1 MAVMC
6 VKKDVLFLRMKKAGS
21 IDPAFVRQIGI
32 GKAYLDIQR
41 NDAKNFTALLISS
54 SDG

>member
-1 MAVMC
+1 M
-6 VKKDVLFLRMKKAGS
+6 DDSFS
-21 IDPAFVRQIGI
+21 VRQIGI